1 LASYQVT
8 SSTDN
13 KCHAEEKTH
22 IPHFR
27 SSSTTKERHLTA
39 HFGNSKDYE
48 RDLTRPVS
56 LGKDMTK
63 AVESQQPRA
72 IESHTRPSFDMSLE
86 NIDVDVKTVRIDKPD
101 TEAE

>member
-1 LASYQVT
+1 
-8 SSTDN
+8 
-13 KCHAEEKTH
+13 
-22 IPHFR
+22 
-27 SSSTTKERHLTA
+27 
-39 HFGNSKDYE
+39 
-48 RDLTRPVS
+48 
-56 LGKDMTK
+56 MTK